1 MGERNTDKVSRS
13 RHKIAKNNKRAH
25 SKRAQRIGSSLADN
39 GFLLRR
45 KLVEQPDKSQ
55 KNSKEELDP
64 VIVVAQTSY

>member
-39 GFLLRR
+39 GFLLRG
-45 KLVEQPDKSQ
+45 KLVEQPDKS
-55 KNSKEELDP
+55 
-64 VIVVAQTSY
+64 